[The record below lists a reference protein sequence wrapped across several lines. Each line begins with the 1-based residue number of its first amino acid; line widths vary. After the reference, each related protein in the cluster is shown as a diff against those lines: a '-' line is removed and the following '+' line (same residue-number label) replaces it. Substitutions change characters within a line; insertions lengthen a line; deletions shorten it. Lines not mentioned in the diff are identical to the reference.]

1 MNLTVRQW
9 TVVSVLAA
17 VFVIAAVVLS
27 RGDDTG
33 AAEPLDDF
41 DEVAWCQAAN
51 AIGAWGGILDGSAA
65 GDDAGDITNLRRAL
79 TDARVVAP
87 AELRIDIARLIDLG
101 LLVDSA
107 LAGGLG
113 LEAALAEG
121 RGQTDPDR
129 LADSIGRVSDALVAC
144 GHEPVA

>member
-1 MNLTVRQW
+1 M
-9 TVVSVLAA
+9 VVSVLAA
-17 VFVIAAVVLS
+17 VFVIAAVVVS

-33 AAEPLDDF
+33 SAETLDDF
-41 DEVAWCQAAN
+41 DEVAWCRAAN

-65 GDDAGDITNLRRAL
+65 GDDAGDISNLRRAL
-79 TDARVVAP
+79 TDARAVAP

-107 LAGGLG
+107 LADGLD
-113 LEAALAEG
+113 LEAALAKG

-129 LADSIGRVSDALVAC
+129 LAASTGRVSDALVTC
-144 GHEPVA
+144 GHGPLT

>member
-1 MNLTVRQW
+1 MVI
-9 TVVSVLAA
+9 SVLAA
-17 VFVIAAVVLS
+17 VFVIAAVVVS

-33 AAEPLDDF
+33 SAETRDDF

-51 AIGAWGGILDGSAA
+51 AIGAWGGILDGSAS
-65 GDDAGDITNLRRAL
+65 GDDASDITNLRRAL

-107 LAGGLG
+107 LADGLE
-113 LEAALAEG
+113 LEAALAKG
-121 RGQTDPDR
+121 RGQTDPER
-129 LADSIGRVSDALVAC
+129 LAEATRRVSDALVAC
-144 GHEPVA
+144 GHEPVT